1 MNITKIN
8 RYEKAVVYFLNNY
21 DGWELE
27 WAGDKNL
34 CYDAIGKTPKGKKC
48 VIEMKFRNKYYDT
61 KLLEK
66 AKYDNLMALKDY
78 VKIYY
83 VSDPKGSYWFWL
95 DKLSEMQVI
104 EKNCPTTT
112 LWNDKKKQKEVYLLS
127 EEQASLIT
135 WHPDD
140 KKGVW
145 DDYFKK

>member
-8 RYEKAVVYFLNNY
+8 RYEKAVVYFLNKY

-34 CYDAIGKTPKGKKC
+34 CYDAIGKTPKGNKC

-66 AKYDNLMALKDY
+66 AKYDSLMALKDY

-83 VSDPKGSYWFWL
+83 VSDPKGAYWFWL

-135 WHPDD
+135 WHPED
-140 KKGVW
+140 KKGVY
-145 DDYFKK
+145 DDYLKK